1 MTETPEYSFLGK
13 IELPQGIKTL
23 SYEELDT
30 LADETRAAILHS
42 VSKNGGHLASS
53 LGVVE
58 LTIALLRVMEPK
70 TDRVIWD
77 VGHQSYPYKVL
88 TGRFSRFDTLRTFE
102 GISGFPRPSE
112 SIYDA
117 FGTGHASTSI
127 SACLGLATADGI
139 NGVKRKIAA
148 VIGDGS
154 LSGGLAF
161 EGLNHLGSS
170 KTPMLVILNDN
181 EMSINHNVGALSAT
195 LSRMLTGDISIT
207 LRRDM
212 RRFLEGIQAGGISK
226 LARKI
231 EEGAI
236 SFFTPGILFEELG
249 LRYMGPING
258 HKIKDIE
265 KALNTAFAYTD
276 RPVLLHLAT
285 VKGKGF
291 PMAEKKPENYHSISS
306 FDLETGIPKKFNGGK
321 TWTDAFGEILL
332 KLAEK
337 DEKIV
342 AISAAMKDGV
352 GLTQFAEKFPNRFF
366 DVGIAEAH
374 AVTFAAGLA
383 MAGVKPY
390 FAVYSSFLQRAFDQI
405 LHDAALQKL
414 PVKICVDRGGL
425 VGQDG
430 ATHHGAVDISYL
442 RQIPDLAIFLPR
454 NLYEFEKM
462 LTLSVDYNAPL
473 AIRYAR
479 GAPEYDNVPNTPV
492 VLGEPEI
499 IADGGEIAI
508 ISAGHI
514 FPEALDLFSLL
525 KGKGHASTLLNLRFV
540 RPLNIDA
547 LLKALKGKKVIV
559 TIEENVRSGGVGEL
573 LAPIILEH
581 CPQTAFHIAALP
593 DEFIPHGKIDE
604 LRMYAGLTAP
614 QIFDAVYPLLSQAN
628 RIVNTI
634 P

>member
-1 MTETPEYSFLGK
+1 MAEMPEFSLLGK

-23 SYEELDT
+23 SYEQLDL
-30 LADETRAAILHS
+30 LANETREAILYS

-58 LTIALLRVMEPK
+58 LTIALLRVMEVE
-70 TDRVIWD
+70 TDRIIWD

-88 TGRFSRFDTLRTFE
+88 TDRFSRFDTLRTF
-102 GISGFPRPSE
+102 GGLSGFPKPSE
-112 SIYDA
+112 SRYDA
-117 FGTGHASTSI
+117 FSTGHASTSI
-127 SACLGLATADGI
+127 SACLGFATADMLIGR
-139 NGVKRKIAA
+139 KRKIAA
-148 VIGDGS
+148 VIGDAS

-195 LSRMLTGDISIT
+195 LSRMLTGDVSIT

-212 RRFLEGIQAGGISK
+212 RRFLEGIRARGLSK

-249 LRYMGPING
+249 LRYMGPINA
-258 HKIKDIE
+258 HKIRDVE

-285 VKGKGF
+285 VKGRGF
-291 PMAEKKPENYHSISS
+291 PMAEKDPENYHSISS
-306 FDLETGIPKKFNGGK
+306 FDIETGIPKKFNGGK
-321 TWTDAFGEILL
+321 TWTDAFGEALV

-352 GLTQFAEKFPNRFF
+352 GLTQFAESFPNRFF

-383 MAGVKPY
+383 AAGLKPY

-414 PVKICVDRGGL
+414 PVRLCIDRGGL

-430 ATHHGAVDISYL
+430 ATHHGSFDISYL
-442 RQIPDLAIFLPR
+442 RLMPHIAIFLPR
-454 NLYEFEKM
+454 SLYEFEKM
-462 LTLSVDYNAPL
+462 LFISADYDGTL

-479 GAPEYDNVPNTPV
+479 GAPDYDNVPNAPV
-492 VLGEPEI
+492 ILGEPEI
-499 IADGGEIAI
+499 ITEGGETAI

-525 KGKGHASTLLNLRFV
+525 KKNGRQATLINLRFV
-540 RPLNIDA
+540 RPLNTKTLLDA
-547 LLKALKGKKVIV
+547 VRGKKLII
-559 TIEENVRSGGVGEL
+559 TIEENARFGGVGEML
-573 LAPIILEH
+573 TPIILKDNPT
-581 CPQTAFHIAALP
+581 CSVHIAAIP
-593 DEFIPHGKIDE
+593 DEFIPHGTIDE
-604 LRMYAGLTAP
+604 LRRYAGLTAP
-614 QIFDAVYPLLSQAN
+614 QIFDDVRPILSKLS
-628 RIVNTI
+628 
-634 P
+634 